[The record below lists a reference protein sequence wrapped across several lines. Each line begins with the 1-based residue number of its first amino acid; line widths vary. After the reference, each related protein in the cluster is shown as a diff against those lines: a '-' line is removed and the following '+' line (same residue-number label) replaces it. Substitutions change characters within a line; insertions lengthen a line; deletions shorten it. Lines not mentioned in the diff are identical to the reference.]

1 METAL
6 YGFLENM
13 QAFILDNFWVVGLEI
28 LGQGFQK
35 PFRCINEH
43 GRPDWS
49 ANTSSGPLTY
59 DLYSRTFMSNFSP
72 SGDAC

>member
-35 PFRCINEH
+35 PFRCI
-43 GRPDWS
+43 
-49 ANTSSGPLTY
+49 TY
-59 DLYSRTFMSNFSP
+59 V
-72 SGDAC
+72 GDRVSFQRNDCFLVE

>member
-6 YGFLENM
+6 YVFLENM

-35 PFRCINEH
+35 PFRCI
-43 GRPDWS
+43 
-49 ANTSSGPLTY
+49 TY
-59 DLYSRTFMSNFSP
+59 V
-72 SGDAC
+72 GDRVSFQRNDCFLVE